1 MYQQNCSFQKFICT
15 VYVATKGTNKTDL
28 NFLLFKYLLN
38 NLILTVFV
46 QIDQLKSEWLIVR
59 KNAGTLLFS
68 VLSEMAVQSL
78 KLIVEAIFVLEF
90 LKRSPP
96 RKVYLP
102 EFI

>member
-68 VLSEMAVQSL
+68 ILSEMV
-78 KLIVEAIFVLEF
+78 IVEAIFVLEF
-90 LKRSPP
+90 LKCSPP